1 MRKLIYGALAM
12 VTALGLAAGVNPTA
26 ASASVS
32 VKFDAENQTLAVD
45 GAKSYFAV
53 SFPTVKEKD
62 GKLNVTAKSW
72 DTYEAEKGTVDLS
85 KLNPSKTGYVAVKD
99 GSSDKAVLYVLNAE
113 TAKKLKATYTAPTNT
128 DKDSLKATAVLEV
141 KADDTVKALV
151 TDTSKKE
158 VGVSYRTAYGKWT
171 AFTTDTSIDQY
182 IQEGAQLIL
191 RENGEALSSATD
203 GDKAVVGS
211 GFSETAK
218 VIGTLPSKEIKVK
231 IVAQGNAPALTID
244 YKKGYVS
251 VAKKAE
257 YRLNAY
263 QASSTWV
270 PGSDTAKTTFL
281 PETGTTADKAGGSTI
296 QARYKADTSKK
307 KAPSK
312 IATLTVPTIAPTPEV
327 TPGVKSKTDGYTGND
342 ILGYVQQEA
351 TAGDVLI
358 LKKLP
363 GSTKELTATDGV
375 LVKIADKKTTFTNKT
390 SVSVDVIAVTGE
402 STKVTTIKA
411 GKSANITYKADTK
424 LYIRTSAVAKDTFN
438 SDGTAKDVA
447 AFASQQAPLGNMVK
461 AYTPSPAPSSA
472 AN

>member
-26 ASASVS
+26 ASAADVS
-32 VKFDAENQTLAVD
+32 AKFNPDDQTLTVSD
-45 GAKSYFAV
+45 AKDYFAV

-62 GKLNVTAKSW
+62 GKLNVTVKSW
-72 DTYEAEKGTVDLS
+72 DTYEATSGTVDLS

-99 GSSDKAVLYVLNAE
+99 GSANKAVLYVLNAE
-113 TAKKLKATYTAPTNT
+113 SAKKLKATYTAPTNT

-141 KADDTVKALV
+141 KADDTVKPLV
-151 TDTSKKE
+151 AGTSSDSKAA
-158 VGVSYRTAYGKWT
+158 GVSYRTAYSKWT
-171 AFTTDTSIDQY
+171 AFDKDTSIDKY

-191 RENGEALSSATD
+191 RENGEALSSAAD

-231 IVAQGNAPALTID
+231 IVAQGTAPTLKVEYT
-244 YKKGYVS
+244 KGYVS

-257 YRLNAY
+257 YRINKY
-263 QASSTWV
+263 ASSASETWT
-270 PGSDTAKTTFL
+270 PGSDTTLTTFL
-281 PETGTTADKAGGSTI
+281 PAVGTSADKAGGSTI
-296 QARYKADTSKK
+296 QARYKADTTKK

-402 STKVTTIKA
+402 STKVTTIKQENPQI
-411 GKSANITYKADTK
+411 SPTRQIPSC
-424 LYIRTSAVAKDTFN
+424 ISE
-438 SDGTAKDVA
+438 
-447 AFASQQAPLGNMVK
+447 PLL
-461 AYTPSPAPSSA
+461 
-472 AN
+472 